1 MFGYL
6 GFFSYIYSKLTLM
19 KKSRLKQLIK
29 EEISNILNEET
40 PSWFTI
46 LGGMLAD
53 KLDVEVRDLA
63 LKIVDPHLIEVGA
76 DFSQEGL
83 DNFPRA
89 INSVLRSPELKGK
102 MKFVGNE
109 RIEDAI
115 IDKHPELEDY
125 ILNDEMFWIY
135 IK

>member
-1 MFGYL
+1 
-6 GFFSYIYSKLTLM
+6 M
-19 KKSRLKQLIK
+19 KKSQLRQIIK
-29 EEISNILNEET
+29 EEISRALNEET

-46 LGGMLAD
+46 LGEMLAD

-102 MKFVGNE
+102 MKFVGSE
-109 RIEDAI
+109 KIEGAI

-125 ILNDEMFWIY
+125 IYNDEAFWIY
-135 IK
+135 VK